1 MTKREFGGSR
11 ICSGRRETALI
22 ITAIGDRLKAL
33 LVALARPK
41 GWVRLWIVGSFIWV
55 VSAALVGYD
64 RVQDINN
71 DSSMHLADYRPT
83 FIEELSPD
91 HRALLAVADSGS
103 VGDRRLAYMS
113 GPEVRADVTESQFKD
128 VRSAYIAIADREW
141 RRERRQK
148 TVEEHLLTGLGP
160 PVLVFALGLA
170 FIWILGGFR
179 SRKVDS
185 PDQN

>member
-1 MTKREFGGSR
+1 
-11 ICSGRRETALI
+11 
-22 ITAIGDRLKAL
+22 
-33 LVALARPK
+33 
-41 GWVRLWIVGSFIWV
+41 
-55 VSAALVGYD
+55 
-64 RVQDINN
+64 
-71 DSSMHLADYRPT
+71 
-83 FIEELSPD
+83 
-91 HRALLAVADSGS
+91 
-103 VGDRRLAYMS
+103 MS